1 MLDKTQKDWWKSA
14 VAYQIYPKSFQ
25 DTNGDGIGDL
35 PGIIHRLD
43 YLQELGIDVI
53 WLSPVFASPQ
63 VDNGYDISDYR
74 AIDPMF
80 GTLEDMRTL
89 IREGKK
95 RGIGIMLDLVLNH
108 SSDQHRWF
116 LEAKK
121 GRIIPTMIIMCGGTA
136 CPEISPTK

>member
-74 AIDPMF
+74 AIDPCS
-80 GTLEDMRTL
+80 
-89 IREGKK
+89 
-95 RGIGIMLDLVLNH
+95 VL
-108 SSDQHRWF
+108 W
-116 LEAKK
+116 
-121 GRIIPTMIIMCGGTA
+121 RICAP
-136 CPEISPTK
+136 